1 MIEFCKKLSQNKE
14 TIMGTGFARKKK
26 EAKQFQHQMTMLQQT
41 LSSQLA
47 TLEVEGSAGNGL
59 VTIQLAGSGEIK
71 KITIKP
77 ECVDPEDIGGLE
89 ALIKAAH
96 QEAFK
101 KLQQV
106 AEATPTVA
114 ESPLFG

>member
-1 MIEFCKKLSQNKE
+1 
-14 TIMGTGFARKKK
+14 MGTGFAKKKK
-26 EAKQFQHQMTMLQQT
+26 EAKQLQNRMAMLQQT
-41 LSSQLA
+41 LSNQLA

-59 VTIQLAGSGEIK
+59 VSIQLTGSGEMK
-71 KITIKP
+71 KIVIKP

-106 AEATPTVA
+106 AEAAPNMGDP
-114 ESPLFG
+114 SGLSLFG